1 MYHWFFDDTKNEDIT
16 KKPNNHNYI
25 SKTNFEEQIKFLVDN
40 NYYFPTWEELNNY
53 IDKKIDLPEKS
64 VILTDDDGTA
74 SFYNIAYPITLK
86 YKVPITS
93 FVITNKTIWKNFLN
107 KDYLDMQSHT
117 DSLHKRSC
125 TKTKWDGAAM
135 CKTYKEIY
143 DDLEV
148 SKEKLQDNPKIF
160 AYPFGHYSDD
170 FIKALKDSKFGLA
183 FTINSGRVKKGANK
197 YKLPRVRISRSTTI
211 KQYKN
216 YLK

>member
-1 MYHWFFDDTKNEDIT
+1 
-16 KKPNNHNYI
+16 
-25 SKTNFEEQIKFLVDN
+25 
-40 NYYFPTWEELNNY
+40 
-53 IDKKIDLPEKS
+53 
-64 VILTDDDGTA
+64 
-74 SFYNIAYPITLK
+74 
-86 YKVPITS
+86 
-93 FVITNKTIWKNFLN
+93 
-107 KDYLDMQSHT
+107 
-117 DSLHKRSC
+117 
-125 TKTKWDGAAM
+125 M

-170 FIKALKDSKFGLA
+170 FIKALKDSKFELA
-183 FTINSGRVKKGANK
+183 FTINSGRVKKRANK